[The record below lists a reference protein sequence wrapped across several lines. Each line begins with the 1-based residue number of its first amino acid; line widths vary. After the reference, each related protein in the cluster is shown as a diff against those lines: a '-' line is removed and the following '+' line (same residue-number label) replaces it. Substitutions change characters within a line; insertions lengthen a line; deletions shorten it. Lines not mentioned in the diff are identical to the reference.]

1 MTCPPQIGPRCGNAF
16 QTDHWGLVTWPNRP
30 SPFIVRLQ
38 AHYRERVGAGVVASV
53 RKEKAR
59 HGLPG
64 FPQGAVNF
72 GVAVR
77 SFGYL
82 TSDCN
87 PTSFPLRAEP
97 IPAKRIFSTPRQPT
111 RPAIKMLKVFHP
123 LSKGFSRPW
132 DSPTS
137 AAPVRNLLPT

>member
-1 MTCPPQIGPRCGNAF
+1 MAKPAESFFCSVAGTLSGKG
-16 QTDHWGLVTWPNRP
+16 
-30 SPFIVRLQ
+30 
-38 AHYRERVGAGVVASV
+38 GAGVVASV
-53 RKEKAR
+53 RKENAR

-87 PTSFPLRAEP
+87 PTSFP
-97 IPAKRIFSTPRQPT
+97 
-111 RPAIKMLKVFHP
+111 
-123 LSKGFSRPW
+123 
-132 DSPTS
+132 
-137 AAPVRNLLPT
+137 